1 MVVDDIRARIIFYNP
16 DDLAAVAHGT
26 MKLYEPQPYAS
37 ADIDQYLFDPG
48 YDHKR
53 KKRYLLGAI
62 AFDRAR
68 RLLYVI
74 ERRAEEERSLI
85 HVWSVIS
92 GGLKSTS
99 PSIRAGGWD

>member
-1 MVVDDIRARIIFYNP
+1 
-16 DDLAAVAHGT
+16 LAAVAHGT
-26 MKLYEPQPYAS
+26 MKPYEPQPYAS

-92 GGLKSTS
+92 ADPKGTAPGIKADGS
-99 PSIRAGGWD
+99 D